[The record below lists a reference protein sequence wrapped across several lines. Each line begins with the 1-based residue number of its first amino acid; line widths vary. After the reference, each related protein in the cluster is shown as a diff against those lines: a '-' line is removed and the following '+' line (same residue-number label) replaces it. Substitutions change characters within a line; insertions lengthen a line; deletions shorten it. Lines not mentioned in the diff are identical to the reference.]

1 MFATDWSGWDWTASI
16 ERYSREIGVLLAG
29 LFALMGMAGGAVSH
43 RTVSRRRRLEV
54 LSVLRPLEAALRRV
68 IVMALVDLPDRGV
81 RAVPRGAPPV
91 APVPAG
97 GGDRPAPFALFDA
110 RRRVGIVRRTVPE
123 RRAPRIWFFDGS
135 DPPRET
141 WTPPSDDDVLD
152 AGALVRRLL
161 SAKAALSDIPAQARR
176 MARAIARRRAAGR
189 PVLRPMRHARPPG
202 HRADGKRPVDRV
214 LAETHDLACI
224 AMRGMPPAPP

>member
-1 MFATDWSGWDWTASI
+1 MFATDWSGWDWTASV
-16 ERYSREIGVLLAG
+16 ERYAREIGFLLSG
-29 LFALMGMAGGAVSH
+29 LLALMGMAGGTVSH

-54 LSVLRPLEAALRRV
+54 LAVLRPLEAALRRV

-97 GGDRPAPFALFDA
+97 GGARPAPFPLFDA

-141 WTPPSDDDVLD
+141 RTPPSDDDVLD

-176 MARAIARRRAAGR
+176 MARALARRERAGR
-189 PVLRPMRHARPPG
+189 SVLRPMRPGRPPG
-202 HRADGKRPVDRV
+202 HRGRGARPVDVV
-214 LAETHDLACI
+214 LAECQDLALV
-224 AMRGMPPAPP
+224 ALRERKAPP